1 MHGKSCIFGVWQGRL
16 KVLET
21 IRLRTPLPT
30 MPDLSLT
37 LLITALT
44 VAPFLVL
51 YALVRFLAPR
61 GVGRLLALERVWQ
74 PATLEEW
81 TGRGWLAT
89 NGAEALP
96 ESLSPTAVFYEWAW
110 ADPEVARY
118 WRFRETL
125 REHTPV
131 EALVR
136 DAWRNLPEAA
146 QAESRER
153 LVAAVT
159 DAATWWGGAER
170 GWNRRPLSV
179 PPTMLP
185 KRADP
190 TLPLLPLDDLT
201 AAPTPGPFRAES
213 LVIEGDG
220 PDLVLALA
228 ALRQMTPHFFH
239 PLAPRAGST
248 TSLVAGMSERVGSGV
263 GARVGAGLGAALGP
277 IGSMVGQYLGEM
289 AGRMGAK
296 QLTSQTL
303 PEPLGS
309 ALRKTEASLSHLGGL
324 AGGDSFSR
332 ALRAPEEAI
341 LATGK
346 RVEVQREDRSRRL
359 RERIWPT
366 VGLILTTQV
375 MRRALA
381 DLKAYRNAAGLV
393 EKAMRS
399 TPDVVSGGVL
409 LQNPWLVRTLPE
421 GPRRLTE
428 TRAALNAAASLLR
441 ER

>member
-1 MHGKSCIFGVWQGRL
+1 
-16 KVLET
+16 
-21 IRLRTPLPT
+21 

-37 LLITALT
+37 LLIAALT
-44 VAPFLVL
+44 LAPFLVL
-51 YALVRFLAPR
+51 YFLMRFLAPR
-61 GVGRLLALERVWQ
+61 GTGKLLGLERVWQ

-81 TGRGWLAT
+81 VGRGWLAAD
-89 NGAEALP
+89 GAAALP
-96 ESLSPTAVFYEWAW
+96 ETLSPTAVFYEWAW
-110 ADPEVARY
+110 ADPDVARY
-118 WRFRETL
+118 WRFREPVK
-125 REHTPV
+125 EHTPV

-146 QAESRER
+146 QTTSRER
-153 LVAAVT
+153 LATAVT
-159 DAATWWGGAER
+159 EAATWWGGAER

-179 PPTMLP
+179 PPGMVP
-185 KRADP
+185 KRGGAP
-190 TLPLLPLDDLT
+190 LPLLPLDDLT
-201 AAPTPGPFRAES
+201 AAPVSSPIQAAV
-213 LVIEGDG
+213 LAAEGDG

-228 ALRQMTPHFFH
+228 ALRLATPRFFH

-277 IGSMVGQYLGEM
+277 IGAMVGQYLGEM
-289 AGRMGAK
+289 AGRLGAK

-309 ALRKTEASLSHLGGL
+309 ALQKTEASLGKLGRL
-324 AGGDSFSR
+324 ASGERFAG

-346 RVEVQREDRSRRL
+346 RVEVHREDRSRRF

-366 VGLILTTQV
+366 VGLVLTTQV

-381 DLKAYRNAAGLV
+381 ELNAYRSAAGTV

-399 TPDVVSGGVL
+399 APETVAGGVL
-409 LQNPWLVRTLPE
+409 LQNPWLVRSLPE
-421 GPRRLTE
+421 GPTRLTE
-428 TRAALNAAASLLR
+428 TRAALNAAAALLR